1 MTFKNRTF
9 SGDNPPKLTVRTYE
23 FISVFRDGL
32 FEFFSLF
39 MLLYVQLA
47 SPIAG
52 TPSSSYIPMFL
63 TITLSLVGARILA
76 AFTWTFSSHFL
87 SVGKFKYG
95 RYRMCNLIGLIGST
109 FFFLLVFF
117 VAPLVSGW
125 AYVALFVIFYTLMEC
140 SYSIEDIAY
149 WSFINTLTSDE
160 NRKSKIASVMNLFV
174 AIGTYGVASIAP
186 AVTAGNAK
194 MNLTILAM
202 VLLSLDFIAEIF
214 FIVTMSERQE
224 PEISQLQ
231 KKTNIF
237 EPMRILFSDKQILVT
252 TLCVF
257 LLFLAQ
263 DCLIGNSSTYFFYE
277 YGYGSF
283 GTDGYGNSL
292 FPGGVVSF
300 IFTICFG
307 LGIAIS
313 QIFYPLLAKKMT
325 KKYLLVMTLG
335 ILVFT
340 YVYLFVFG
348 FKSGNEIGLFVTAF
362 VLAFAH
368 GLTYMAMTMN
378 SFDLSEYYEYKNHED
393 KNAPVQ
399 SLKAF
404 AVISANGVQTGIF
417 YAFLAMAG
425 LVNLNSTVAQLE
437 ADNAAN
443 PGILDFIAN
452 VNNTIHSTQGV
463 NESLTVYRFGLT
475 LFPLLITAA
484 AILLTI
490 FVVSVNDEK
499 KFALMTQQVN
509 KERENRLK
517 ESSK

>member
-1 MTFKNRTF
+1 
-9 SGDNPPKLTVRTYE
+9 L
-23 FISVFRDGL
+23 FI
-32 FEFFSLF
+32 
-39 MLLYVQLA
+39 
-47 SPIAG
+47 
-52 TPSSSYIPMFL
+52 
-63 TITLSLVGARILA
+63 
-76 AFTWTFSSHFL
+76 
-87 SVGKFKYG
+87 
-95 RYRMCNLIGLIGST
+95 
-109 FFFLLVFF
+109 
-117 VAPLVSGW
+117 
-125 AYVALFVIFYTLMEC
+125 
-140 SYSIEDIAY
+140 
-149 WSFINTLTSDE
+149 
-160 NRKSKIASVMNLFV
+160 
-174 AIGTYGVASIAP
+174 
-186 AVTAGNAK
+186 
-194 MNLTILAM
+194 
-202 VLLSLDFIAEIF
+202 
-214 FIVTMSERQE
+214 
-224 PEISQLQ
+224 
-231 KKTNIF
+231 
-237 EPMRILFSDKQILVT
+237 
-252 TLCVF
+252 
-257 LLFLAQ
+257 
-263 DCLIGNSSTYFFYE
+263 
-277 YGYGSF
+277 
-283 GTDGYGNSL
+283 
-292 FPGGVVSF
+292 
-300 IFTICFG
+300 
-307 LGIAIS
+307 
-313 QIFYPLLAKKMT
+313 
-325 KKYLLVMTLG
+325 
-335 ILVFT
+335 
-340 YVYLFVFG
+340 FG

-484 AILLTI
+484 AIILTI

-499 KFALMTQQVN
+499 KFALMTQKVN